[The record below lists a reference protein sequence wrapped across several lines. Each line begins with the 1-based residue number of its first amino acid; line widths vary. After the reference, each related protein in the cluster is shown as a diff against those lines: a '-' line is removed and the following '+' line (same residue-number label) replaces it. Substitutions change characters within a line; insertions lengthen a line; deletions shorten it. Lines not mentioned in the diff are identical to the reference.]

1 MPWAGPAPLTMLR
14 LVVLLLVFVSF
25 TAHGADAARQTRLEE
40 LAAMHDMVIPKA
52 WADLYFKQEAL
63 RVTRKHLLAA
73 GREEKLG
80 RDWNPSAPEW
90 QAAEAEIVPLMV
102 TAAQRDYADDGWSRA
117 AWIAACDARFSDAEL
132 DLLLAHLRTVGGRH
146 QAAGMDWFI
155 AEVVMNTLT
164 FTDRI
169 ESGVPG
175 SEPERRAMER
185 VAQTKIEA
193 MQFDWTKYPETMR
206 FSYQDPGLRYIR
218 DVSFQMVATINARID
233 RAAAMLR
240 STFNAEID
248 HADRHI
254 EDFKA
259 RRAEAR

>member
-1 MPWAGPAPLTMLR
+1 MLR
-14 LVVLLLVFVSF
+14 LFALLLVVVSCA
-25 TAHGADAARQTRLEE
+25 AHGADAARQLRLEE
-40 LAAMHDMVIPKA
+40 LAAMHDVVIPKA

-63 RVTRKHLLAA
+63 RITRKHLLAA

-80 RDWNPSAPEW
+80 RDWNPNAPEW
-90 QAAEAEIVPLMV
+90 KAAEEEIVPLMM
-102 TAAQRDYADDGWSRA
+102 TAAQLDFEDDGWSRA
-117 AWIAACDARFSDAEL
+117 AWIAACAPRFSDAEL

-185 VAQTKIEA
+185 VAQAKIEA
-193 MQFDWTKYPETMR
+193 MQFDWTQHPETMR

-218 DVSFQMVATINARID
+218 EVSFQMVATINARID
-233 RAAAMLR
+233 RAATVLR
-240 STFNAEID
+240 STFHAEID
-248 HADRHI
+248 HADRHV
-254 EDFKA
+254 EAFKA
-259 RRAEAR
+259 RRSAGR